1 MLLKS
6 KFIIADAMAP
16 GLRTLATVER
26 NKAFGVVLN
35 SPIRLNG
42 KLTTLKDSLSED
54 DAFHVTNLVLRRIR
68 GEVVPEL
75 EVDTTTEEEEA

>member
-6 KFIIADAMAP
+6 KFAIADAMVP
-16 GLRTLATVER
+16 GLRTLSTVER
-26 NKAFGVVLN
+26 NKAFGVIIN

-42 KLTTLKDSLSED
+42 QLTTLKDALSED

-68 GEVVPEL
+68 GEVVPDIAL
-75 EVDTTTEEEEA
+75 EPEEEEA